1 MPAWLKPA
9 LDYLPQWLELQVA
22 ETQLPGCAFAVT
34 HRGKLVLER
43 AFGVADLETHTALTP
58 KHRFR
63 VASHS
68 KSFTATG
75 IMRLVEA
82 RKLRLNAPVGKYVSG
97 LHDRIAATTL
107 RQLLSH
113 GAGVHRDGRDSG
125 QWDLRRPFL
134 DTTDLR
140 ADLQTAPT
148 LAPDA
153 RFKYSNHAFGLL
165 GLVIESVTGTPY
177 TKWIRDEVIEPAGLT
192 HTQPDVPVAARTP
205 MSNGYTARMP
215 FGRRPVGR
223 DLPTHALASATG
235 FVSTAGDL
243 ARFFSQLDPKSDSK
257 LLSVA
262 SRRAMT
268 RAHRDIPG
276 LPHGRE
282 YGLGIARGKVGA
294 TPWFGHS
301 GGFPGFLTRTCVLP
315 SLDVAFSVLTNA
327 IDGPSQQWS
336 DGAID
341 ILATFAKH
349 GAPKAIDAALDRP
362 LVEHLGRVR
371 SRADGRSRA
380 GLTAQPGDTL
390 LRRYRIEGT
399 RRQRANHSGRRI
411 RNVRRIGANRARQSR
426 PRDGAVAWRRAIR
439 PRRRRFAQAPCAIE
453 RPPLNVSL
461 GLSHHYSSC
470 CSAPTIRPLRSIV
483 SSRTSG
489 IGRASLFRTGK
500 N

>member
-34 HRGKLVLER
+34 LRGKLVLER

-75 IMRLVEA
+75 IMHLVET

-134 DTTDLR
+134 NTSDLR

-341 ILATFAKH
+341 ILATFAKR
-349 GAPKAIDAALDRP
+349 GAPKASTRRWTGRWWNTWGVCDLVPMGDRV
-362 LVEHLGRVR
+362 LVSRPSLATPFYGATELKVR
-371 SRADGRSRA
+371 GDSGQITQADGYATFGESA
-380 GLTAQPGDTL
+380 
-390 LRRYRIEGT
+390 RI
-399 RRQRANHSGRRI
+399 
-411 RNVRRIGANRARQSR
+411 VRDNR
-426 PRDGAVAWRRAIR
+426 
-439 PRRRRFAQAPCAIE
+439 
-453 RPPLNVSL
+453 
-461 GLSHHYSSC
+461 
-470 CSAPTIRPLRSIV
+470 
-483 SSRTSG
+483 
-489 IGRASLFRTGK
+489 GRATALWLGGGQYDPDADDLPKRLARSNGRP
-500 N
+500 

>member
-1 MPAWLKPA
+1 MPAWLKSA
-9 LDYLPQWLELQVA
+9 LDYLPQWLDMQVA

-34 HRGKLVLER
+34 HRGKLALER
-43 AFGVADLETHTALTP
+43 AFGVADLETHSALTP

-82 RKLRLNAPVGKYVSG
+82 RKLRLEAPVGKYVSG
-97 LHDRIAATTL
+97 LHARIAATTL

-134 DTTDLR
+134 DAADLL

-177 TKWIRDEVIEPAGLT
+177 AKWIRDEVIEPAGLT

-205 MSNGYTARMP
+205 MSIGYTARMP

-243 ARFFSQLDPKSDSK
+243 ARFFSQLDPKSDST

-268 RAHRDIPG
+268 RAHREIPG

-294 TPWFGHS
+294 TRWFGHS

-349 GAPKAIDAALDRP
+349 GAPKGSTRRWTGRWWNTWGACDLVPMGDRV
-362 LVEHLGRVR
+362 LVSRPSLATPFYGATELKVR
-371 SRADGRSRA
+371 GDNGQITQADGYATFGESARIVRDSR
-380 GLTAQPGDTL
+380 
-390 LRRYRIEGT
+390 
-399 RRQRANHSGRRI
+399 
-411 RNVRRIGANRARQSR
+411 
-426 PRDGAVAWRRAIR
+426 
-439 PRRRRFAQAPCAIE
+439 
-453 RPPLNVSL
+453 
-461 GLSHHYSSC
+461 
-470 CSAPTIRPLRSIV
+470 
-483 SSRTSG
+483 
-489 IGRASLFRTGK
+489 GRATALWLGGGQYDPDADDLPKRLARSNGHP
-500 N
+500 

>member
-1 MPAWLKPA
+1 MPTWLKPA
-9 LDYLPQWLELQVA
+9 LDYLPQWLEMQVA

-43 AFGVADLETHTALTP
+43 AFGVADLETHAALTP

-75 IMRLVEA
+75 IMRLVES
-82 RKLRLNAPVGKYVSG
+82 RNLRLDAPVGKYVSG
-97 LHDRIAATTL
+97 LHERIASTTL

-134 DTTDLR
+134 DTADLR

-165 GLVIESVTGTPY
+165 GLVIESVTDTPY
-177 TKWIRDEVIEPAGLT
+177 SKWIRREVIEPAGLT
-192 HTQPDVPVAARTP
+192 HTQPDVPVGARKP

-257 LLSVA
+257 LLSAA

-276 LPHGRE
+276 LPQGRE

-327 IDGPSQQWS
+327 IDGPSQQWG

-349 GAPKAIDAALDRP
+349 GAPKASARRWTGRWWNTWGACDLVPMGDRV
-362 LVEHLGRVR
+362 LVSRPSLATPFYGATELTVR
-371 SRADGRSRA
+371 GDNARITQADGYATFGESA
-380 GLTAQPGDTL
+380 
-390 LRRYRIEGT
+390 RI
-399 RRQRANHSGRRI
+399 
-411 RNVRRIGANRARQSR
+411 V
-426 PRDGAVAWRRAIR
+426 RDGR
-439 PRRRRFAQAPCAIE
+439 
-453 RPPLNVSL
+453 
-461 GLSHHYSSC
+461 
-470 CSAPTIRPLRSIV
+470 
-483 SSRTSG
+483 
-489 IGRASLFRTGK
+489 GRATELWLGGGQFDPDTDDLPKRLARSNGRP
-500 N
+500 